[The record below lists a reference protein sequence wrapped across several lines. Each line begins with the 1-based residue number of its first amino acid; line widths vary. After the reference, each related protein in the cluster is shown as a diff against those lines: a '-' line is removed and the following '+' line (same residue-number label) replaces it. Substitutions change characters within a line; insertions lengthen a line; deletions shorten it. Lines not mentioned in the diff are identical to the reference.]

1 MVEQT
6 DALAGDTWRSRDLPI
21 VEYVTRVDAE
31 GRRARGSD
39 EIAGATGLDQR
50 DVRIGLA
57 ALIEA
62 GYLAAAGRL
71 NVPGAT
77 PSRDF
82 VNIWPL
88 ERARRASGQ
97 WPAEDAYDEFL
108 RRLEAQLAA
117 TDDPGERSRLERL
130 RDSALEVGR
139 HVLGELI
146 ADTVRRGF

>member
-1 MVEQT
+1 MAEEM
-6 DALAGDTWRSRDLPI
+6 AGLAEDTWRSRDLPI
-21 VEYVTRVDAE
+21 VEYVARVDAE
-31 GRRARGSD
+31 GRRALGSE
-39 EIAGATGLDQR
+39 EIARATGLDQR

-57 ALIEA
+57 GLIEA

-71 NVPGAT
+71 NVPRAT

-97 WPAEDAYDEFL
+97 WPAEDAYDEFV
-108 RRLEAQLAA
+108 RRLDARLAA

-130 RDSALEVGR
+130 RDSALEVSR

-146 ADTVRRGF
+146 ADTVRRGL